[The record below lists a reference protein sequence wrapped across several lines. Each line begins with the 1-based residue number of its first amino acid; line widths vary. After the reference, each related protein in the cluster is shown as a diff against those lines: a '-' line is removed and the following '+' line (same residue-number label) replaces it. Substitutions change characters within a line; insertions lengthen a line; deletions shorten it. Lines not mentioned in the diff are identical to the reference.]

1 MIDLAP
7 AGGVTCLIAA
17 YNEASR
23 IGAVLQAAAGHPML
37 REVIVVDDGS
47 RDATADVA
55 GQMPGVTVIR
65 LPQNRG
71 KTWALSVGIEAATAP
86 HLLLLDADLLGL
98 TPADLTALMAPVAE
112 GRADV
117 SLSLRGNAPRPWHW
131 IGIDYISGER
141 VVPRDMLA
149 GRAEELRALP
159 KFGFEVAL
167 NRAIL
172 DQRMRLAVVPWPGVA
187 SPLKAAKH
195 GLWAG
200 VKGDVGMMADIFRT
214 VPPLAAARQIA
225 GLRRLRVRD

>member
-1 MIDLAP
+1 MTAR
-7 AGGVTCLIAA
+7 GVTCLIAA
-17 YNEASR
+17 YNEAAR
-23 IGAVLQAAAGHPML
+23 IGAVLRAAAGHPL
-37 REVIVVDDGS
+37 LDRVIVVDDGS
-47 RDATADVA
+47 GDGTAAVAEEVA
-55 GQMPGVTVIR
+55 GVSVIR

-71 KTWALSVGIEAATAP
+71 KTWALSVGIEAATTP
-86 HLLLLDADLLGL
+86 HLLLLDADLVGL
-98 TPADLTALMAPVAE
+98 MPAHLTALIAPVAG
-112 GRADV
+112 GRARV

-167 NRAIL
+167 NRTIL
-172 DQRMRLAVVPWPGVA
+172 DRQMPLAVVPWPAVS

-195 GLWAG
+195 GVWAG
-200 VKGDVGMMADIFRT
+200 VKGDAGMMADIFRT

-225 GLRRLRVRD
+225 GLRRLRVPL